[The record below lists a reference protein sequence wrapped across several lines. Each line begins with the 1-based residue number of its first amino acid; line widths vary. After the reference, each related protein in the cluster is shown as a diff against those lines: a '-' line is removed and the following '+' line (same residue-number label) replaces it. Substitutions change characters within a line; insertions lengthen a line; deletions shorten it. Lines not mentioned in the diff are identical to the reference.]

1 MKVLTVYSE
10 KGYTKFRGIYQTYVY
25 ELKEGLLYIYKL
37 DPVSNSEKLWAVYRD
52 WTHLELE
59 DDQG

>member
-1 MKVLTVYSE
+1 MKVLTVYSD

-25 ELKEGLLYIYKL
+25 ELKDRLLYIYRL
-37 DPVSNSEKLWAVYRD
+37 EPATHEEKLWAVYRD

-59 DDQG
+59 EDE